1 MESTAEIFDYY
12 RKHTS
17 FSEDDMADFR
27 VYVQDPINTTDGM
40 MAISGLTINLL
51 ENPWS
56 EDNLMLMLTSCD
68 GISPE
73 AFERVVVGLLLVMMR
88 HDTHVRRDRVLLG
101 EIQEVLTYAPELS
114 FTALANI
121 ARTTQIKRMEQF
133 NAQLSKELLPLM
145 NDRASNEFYD
155 IIRSRQSEMEH
166 IAKMQLDQNFLIF
179 REFYST
185 PFFREQPANWLLPW
199 NDEAL
204 LNIDEDDRNE
214 VEGLMQLWP
223 MCDSDKYAL
232 CYMYKSFKSL
242 IKSQL
247 SVDSLREVDI
257 NMQNKTIV
265 TNGYIQQLY
274 RFFRLGGANMNSVI
288 KPTGAGVFDLAPHM
302 RDLLVYRLVVV
313 GTQAQESINKLLV

>member
-1 MESTAEIFDYY
+1 MNSHEIFEYY
-12 RKHTS
+12 RTHTA

-40 MAISGLTINLL
+40 MAIAGLTINLL
-51 ENPWS
+51 EHSWN

-73 AFERVVVGLLLVMMR
+73 AFERVVVGLLLVMMQ
-88 HDTHVRRDRVLLG
+88 HDTHIRRDRVMLG
-101 EIQEVLTYAPELS
+101 EMQEVLTYAPELS
-114 FTALANI
+114 FTALSNI
-121 ARTTQIKRMEQF
+121 ARTTQMKRMEQF
-133 NAQLSKELLPLM
+133 NAQLTKELMPLM
-145 NDRASNEFYD
+145 NNRETNEFYD

-185 PFFREQPANWLLPW
+185 PFFREQASNWLLPW
-199 NDEAL
+199 TDEAL
-204 LNIDEDDRNE
+204 LNISEENRDE

-232 CYMYKSFKSL
+232 CNMYSSFKQL
-242 IKSQL
+242 IQSQL
-247 SVDSLREVDI
+247 SVDSLREVGID
-257 NMQNKTIV
+257 MQSKNIV

-274 RFFRLGGANMNSVI
+274 RYFRLSSFAHT
-288 KPTGAGVFDLAPHM
+288 KPFDMAYKL

-313 GTQAQESINKLLV
+313 GSRAQQSINELLA

>member
-1 MESTAEIFDYY
+1 MTTHEIFEYY
-12 RKHTS
+12 RTHTA

-27 VYVQDPINTTDGM
+27 VYVQDPVNTTDGM
-40 MAISGLTINLL
+40 MAIAGLTINML
-51 ENPWS
+51 EHSWR

-73 AFERVVVGLLLVMMR
+73 CFERIVVGLLLVMMQ
-88 HDTHVRRDRVLLG
+88 HDTHIRRNRELLG
-101 EIQEVLTYAPELS
+101 EMQEVLTYAPELS
-114 FTALANI
+114 FTALSNI

-133 NAQLSKELLPLM
+133 NAQLTQELMPLM
-145 NDRASNEFYD
+145 NNRESNEFYD

-185 PFFREQPANWLLPW
+185 PFFREQASNWLLPFT
-199 NDEAL
+199 DDAL
-204 LNIDEDDRNE
+204 LNINEDDRE
-214 VEGLMQLWP
+214 DVEGLMQVWP

-232 CYMYKSFKSL
+232 CNMYSSFKAL

-247 SVDSLREVDI
+247 SVDSLREVGID
-257 NMQNKTIV
+257 MQGRNIV

-274 RFFRLGGANMNSVI
+274 RYFRLSSFTYA
-288 KPTGAGVFDLAPHM
+288 KPFDLASKL
-302 RDLLVYRLVVV
+302 RDLLVYRMVVV
-313 GTQAQESINKLLV
+313 GARAQQTINELLA